1 MDCYWRHNSPRYGR
15 HYTSR
20 SLISRIGFQMSPPCD
35 GVFDENELSVWVDQ
49 DAKLRESTVRVQDR
63 DGKDKRKPR

>member
-1 MDCYWRHNSPRYGR
+1 
-15 HYTSR
+15 
-20 SLISRIGFQMSPPCD
+20 MSPPCD